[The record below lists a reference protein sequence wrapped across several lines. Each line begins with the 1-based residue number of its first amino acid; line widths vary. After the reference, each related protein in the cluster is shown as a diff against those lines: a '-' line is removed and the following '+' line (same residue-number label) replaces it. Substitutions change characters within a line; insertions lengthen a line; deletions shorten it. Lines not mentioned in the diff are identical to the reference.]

1 MEKWDLYNKNKELL
15 NIVHNRGEKIPDG
28 CYHLV
33 VHIWIK
39 NSKGQYLISQR
50 SANKSTFPLM
60 WETVGGAVISGE
72 TSLEAAIRE
81 TKEEVGIDL
90 SNVSGKLLFTQ
101 VRENLKDIMDVY
113 EYEYNGEISLAN
125 ATTDEVCDIKW
136 ATKGEIKKMF
146 NIDIF
151 VKTLKYF
158 ID

>member
-15 NIVHNRGEKIPDG
+15 NIVHTRGDKIPDG

-50 SANKSTFPLM
+50 SPNKSTFPLM
-60 WETVGGAVISGE
+60 WENVGGAVISGE

-90 SNVSGKLLFTQ
+90 TNASGKLLFTQ
-101 VRENLKDIMDVY
+101 VRENLKNIMDVY
-113 EYEYNGEISLAN
+113 EYEYNGEISLDN
-125 ATTDEVCDIKW
+125 ATTDEVCDMKW
-136 ATKGEIKKMF
+136 VTKEEIKKMLE
-146 NIDIF
+146 NGVF